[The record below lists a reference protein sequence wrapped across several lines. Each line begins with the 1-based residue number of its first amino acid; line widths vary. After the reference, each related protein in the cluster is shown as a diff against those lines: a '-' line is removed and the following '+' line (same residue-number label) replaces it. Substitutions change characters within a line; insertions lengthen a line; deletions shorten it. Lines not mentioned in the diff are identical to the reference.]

1 MEYTA
6 GLDDAPKRL
15 DRLSLQ
21 LLPSIPRG
29 GILKA
34 LRTGRIKLNGKKSS
48 GEDRVQAGDI
58 LSFDTR
64 LWHEGRQL
72 TPKNTQNTTPETPLN
87 PRWILFQNQDILVL
101 NKPRGWDSQG
111 ENSLDTLVKEY
122 LGTKSSLSFR
132 PGPLHRLDT
141 NTSGI
146 LCFSAS
152 LSGAQNFSRM
162 LQEGAMTKYYL
173 ALVKGSLTE
182 PRILE
187 SLLERNHKTRVT
199 TSSPQGKASR
209 TTLLPLIRAPGYTLV
224 LCKLDTG
231 RTHQIR
237 AQAAEA
243 GFPLA
248 GDGRYGGGTFPG
260 GFVLHAWTLFF
271 APGGSY
277 SWPQTL
283 QAPLPQ
289 KSLNQLTTA
298 LKMDEKKLLEFLEPT
313 LALRLLP
320 P

>member
-1 MEYTA
+1 
-6 GLDDAPKRL
+6 
-15 DRLSLQ
+15 
-21 LLPSIPRG
+21 
-29 GILKA
+29 
-34 LRTGRIKLNGKKSS
+34 
-48 GEDRVQAGDI
+48 
-58 LSFDTR
+58 
-64 LWHEGRQL
+64 
-72 TPKNTQNTTPETPLN
+72 
-87 PRWILFQNQDILVL
+87 
-101 NKPRGWDSQG
+101 
-111 ENSLDTLVKEY
+111 
-122 LGTKSSLSFR
+122 
-132 PGPLHRLDT
+132 
-141 NTSGI
+141 
-146 LCFSAS
+146 
-152 LSGAQNFSRM
+152 
-162 LQEGAMTKYYL
+162 MTKYYL